1 MDKQPVGQ
9 LPDLT
14 QSNNDDEIMVI
25 TNDEY
30 NQLKKEKISDF
41 ITDLTSTNENN
52 ALTKGT
58 DGKMFVTD
66 FGNASNITEG
76 TLPTSVLP
84 EIPLEKIPDIPK
96 DKLPQIETADLPVSG
111 VTADTYAYP
120 SSVTVNAQGQV
131 TAIEAGEPGAN
142 NANQDLSNISEA
154 GKEVIR
160 ETAGTGLQLFDL
172 VVKDHILTEQESVG
186 FALLGTYVTK
196 AAYLDFH
203 NTCVSEKTAGTPT
216 QTTLGDST
224 ITTYNN
230 ANGHIFYDIA
240 DKAAVD
246 AFYNTW
252 GVAWFYGVDTENEQI
267 FLPRNNWFFQSGN
280 AGNVGKYVE
289 AGLPNITGSIYRA
302 YADGDSASSTGA
314 LQLSNKASGG
324 GWGPTPVAR
333 VFDFNLDASRSNAIY
348 GRSNTV
354 QPPAVNSIVYMVVG
368 NTVINSDQ
376 ALIDAQGLIAEAWDE
391 VDDKVNDGLAALA
404 GASNALTQNQITNCL
419 LEVPQRVKVE
429 INGSTLTLK
438 AGSVVIVP
446 YGTSAPTMEIGDS
459 LNGGEIFDISWDGS
473 KLFYFV
479 KYASDKENNITDINT
494 QNRFVFVNSAQYFD
508 SMPLTR
514 TFSSPTAPSTGSSQW
529 ALWYDTTNNNVKYT
543 NNSGTNWIEY
553 CSLPFATGVN
563 GPNGWES
570 IQNIFNGFGFIG
582 STIWCDKGVKGL
594 APDGRNADGS
604 LKNMEIET
612 EYVTTNTR
620 TWTVGAGQ
628 TQYATL
634 SAATKGINAIIASYY
649 FEQEEK
655 PDITGHVLWFNTR
668 ENVMYWQNNDN
679 VWTKVNDVK
688 VFNINNTSAY
698 TDGKIDNIS
707 EVKQVFRAADYSA
720 HPQITETYSNGES
733 WYRVYSDGWCE
744 QGGRLNTTGTT
755 TNISLIKPYPA
766 DVYTVLATD
775 TGTARVSYGIRR
787 STGYFIVY
795 SASSGNS
802 AYWTAKGYLN

>member
-1 MDKQPVGQ
+1 MPKITRA
-9 LPDLT
+9 T
-14 QSNNDDEIMVI
+14 Q
-25 TNDEY
+25 
-30 NQLKKEKISDF
+30 KIF
-41 ITDLTSTNENN
+41 AQN
-52 ALTKGT
+52 GT
-58 DGKMFVTD
+58 DQLAAFGSMKTGTPIYTD
-66 FGNASNITEG
+66 NIEDLQTSDYEDGWENAIVADEAPFLEEMNGVQYGFSKQLAYLFQEG
-76 TLPTSVLP
+76 IAEYDAGT
-84 EIPLEKIPDIPK
+84 
-96 DKLPQIETADLPVSG
+96 
-111 VTADTYAYP
+111 TYYKN
-120 SSVTVNAQGQV
+120 SIVK
-131 TAIEAGEPGAN
+131 GAN
-142 NANQDLSNISEA
+142 SDGVMTLWYSLTDNNIGNNPADDTTEINWKVLDFS
-154 GKEVIR
+154 GGGSSS
-160 ETAGTGLQLFDL
+160 GTGLQLFDL
-172 VVKDHILTEQESVG
+172 IAKDHILTEDESLG
-186 FALLGTYVTK
+186 LALLGTYVNK
-196 AAYLDFH
+196 SVYPDFY

-216 QTTLGDST
+216 QTTLGDNI

-230 ANGHIFYDIA
+230 PNGHIFYDIA
-240 DKAAVD
+240 DKADID

-376 ALIDAQGLIAEAWDE
+376 ALIDAQGLISDAWEE
-391 VDDKVNDGLAALA
+391 VDEKVNDGLSALSN
-404 GASNALTQNQITNCL
+404 ASNALRQTQITNCL

-438 AGSVVIVP
+438 ASSVVIVP
-446 YGTSAPTMEIGDS
+446 YGTKAPTLEIGDP
-459 LNGGEIFDISWDGS
+459 LNGGEIVDISWDGS

-494 QNRFVFVNSAQYFD
+494 QNRFAFVNSTQYFD

-514 TFSSPTAPSTGSSQW
+514 TFSSPTAPSTGSLQW

-543 NNSGTNWIEY
+543 NDSGTNWIEY

-594 APDGRNADGS
+594 TPDGRNPDGS
-604 LKNMEIET
+604 LKNIEFET

-620 TWTVGAGQ
+620 TWTVGAGL

-707 EVKQVFRAADYSA
+707 EVKQVFRAADYSS
-720 HPQITETYSNGES
+720 HPQITETYSNGSS
-733 WYRVYSDGWCE
+733 WYRVWSDGWCE
-744 QGGRLNTTGTT
+744 QGGRLLNTQSVNTITPLKKYSNMANVSLTCTG
-755 TNISLIKPYPA
+755 NW
-766 DVYTVLATD
+766 
-775 TGTARVSYGIRR
+775 
-787 STGYFIVY
+787 
-795 SASSGNS
+795 NS
-802 AYWTAKGYLN
+802 ANPPATGVGYNEDNIILTSTTANPNIYWRAAGYIS